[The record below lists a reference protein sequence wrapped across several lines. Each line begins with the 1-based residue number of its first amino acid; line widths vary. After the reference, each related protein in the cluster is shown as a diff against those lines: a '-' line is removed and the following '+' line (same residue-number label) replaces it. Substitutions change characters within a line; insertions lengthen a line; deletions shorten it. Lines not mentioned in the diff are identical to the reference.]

1 MVLPTASGLMID
13 KVRSIAIVFPY
24 ARLSDSKIVI
34 DYNNFSN
41 NLHLFKSVYGEI
53 LPLAYELIKSF

>member
-41 NLHLFKSVYGEI
+41 NLHLLKSVYGEI
-53 LPLAYELIKSF
+53 FTAGL